1 MKEKT
6 VGKNDSG
13 QRVDRFLKKFM
24 PHAAAGFIYKSIR
37 TKRIKLNGQRTKP
50 SAILAEGDKLQLYLD
65 AQDLGRG
72 SSKKVIRKTGMEFS
86 TVYQDENIM
95 VVNKPPGLLSHPDG
109 GQTEALAE
117 QVLYYLYTSGQYDP
131 RRENTFV
138 PAICNRLDRNT
149 GGLVIAAKN
158 FAALQDMNLM
168 IRKGWVERYYK
179 LVVAGHVENS
189 SEALAYLV
197 KDKKTNRVRI
207 TSEKV
212 EGSSR
217 IHTYYRPLKH
227 SRRGFTL
234 LEARLG
240 TGKTHQIR
248 AHLAY
253 LGHPVAGDAKYGD
266 KAVNR
271 LLGKDFGLTHQFLY
285 AYRIE
290 FKRTTSLF
298 SYLDAMKFFAPLPQ
312 ELKSIEEKLFESVL

>member
-1 MKEKT
+1 MKEIN

-24 PHAAAGFIYKSIR
+24 PQAAAGFIYKSIR
-37 TKRIKLNGQRTKP
+37 TKRIKLNGQRTQP
-50 SAILAEGDKLQLYLD
+50 SAILAEGDKLQLYLSEP
-65 AQDLGRG
+65 DLDRG

-109 GQTEALAE
+109 GQTETLAE
-117 QVLYYLYTSGQYDP
+117 QVLYYLYRNGQYDP

-149 GGLVIAAKN
+149 GGLVVAAKN

-179 LVVAGHVENS
+179 LIVAGHVENS

-197 KDKKTNRVRI
+197 KDKKTNRVRV
-207 TSEKV
+207 TSEKA
-212 EGSSR
+212 EGSNR
-217 IHTYYRPLKH
+217 IHTYYRPIEY
-227 SRRGFTL
+227 SQRGFTL
-234 LEARLG
+234 LEVRLG

-271 LLGKDFGLTHQFLY
+271 LLGKDFGLAHQFLY
-285 AYRIE
+285 AHRIV
-290 FKRTTSLF
+290 FQKTTPLF
-298 SYLDAMKFFAPLPQ
+298 SYLDKIQVVVPLSQ
-312 ELKSIEEKLFESVL
+312 KLRCIKEELFGK